1 MPLLVDL
8 LPEGRGL
15 LVMLK
20 VYIDKGERQD
30 TKLHDGDDVMS
41 VAAVVYK
48 AEPYK
53 KFVRPWNQMLRGWGV
68 KAFHATDFYTGYPP
82 FQRETVEQK
91 ARFERDSKRIP
102 SLVGRYIQ
110 RVTVVAFRPNEFA
123 ECASPRWKERFGIET
138 HSIAVQLAMFNLGVW
153 REQNCPH
160 EEFAYFHE
168 SAGKGDG
175 MVCDGAER
183 MRADEAYSKVLK
195 ATSFTMIDKGKARG
209 LEAADFVSWH
219 WNKHFLD
226 KLKLG
231 DDVPRK
237 DFSAFIQCTE
247 NKVSHAFVTGQKLET
262 FFRVCDLERPVP
274 VKVV

>member
-1 MPLLVDL
+1 
-8 LPEGRGL
+8 
-15 LVMLK
+15 MLK
-20 VYIDKGERQD
+20 VYIDKGERD
-30 TKLHDGDDVMS
+30 DLKLHDGDDVLS
-41 VAAVVYK
+41 VAAVVYR
-48 AEPYK
+48 ATPYK
-53 KFVRPWNQMLRGWGV
+53 KFVRPWNQMLRGWGKDV
-68 KAFHATDFYTGYPP
+68 DAFHATDFYNGAPP
-82 FQRETVEQK
+82 FGRNTPERK
-91 ARFERDSKRIP
+91 LLFERDSKRVP
-102 SLVGRYIQ
+102 RLVGQYLQ

-123 ECASPRWKERFGIET
+123 ACASSRWKERFGVET
-138 HSIAVQLAMFNLGVW
+138 HSIAVQLAMFNLGRW
-153 REQNCPH
+153 REENCPE

-183 MRADEAYSKVLK
+183 MRTDESYAKILK

-237 DFSAFIQCTE
+237 DFSAFIECTE
-247 NKVSHAFVTGQKLET
+247 NKVSHAFVTGEKLET
-262 FFRVCDLERPVP
+262 FFRVCDLERPQP
-274 VKVV
+274 IKLI